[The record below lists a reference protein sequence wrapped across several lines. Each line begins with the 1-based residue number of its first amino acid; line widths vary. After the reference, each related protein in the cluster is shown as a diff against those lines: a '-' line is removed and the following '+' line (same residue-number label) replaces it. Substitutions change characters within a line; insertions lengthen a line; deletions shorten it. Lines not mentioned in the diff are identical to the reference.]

1 MLKTKFYDDR
11 QRDGRRDLL
20 SKLKLWKFPI
30 DGLFVLVASDSSFR
44 HGNQS
49 KTINLLRRQ
58 RMAEAGRMTGHSV
71 LFKKR
76 KKKSFFSSDMVS
88 VMMDRLLR
96 CPGPFQLDQV
106 IQPFH
111 LKFLYCKID
120 DDGYPF
126 SLDRT
131 GCYAR
136 KSCRLND
143 DFYNSFLLSLLCDV
157 DS

>member
-1 MLKTKFYDDR
+1 MIFRANRGDLTTVINWHHFKLQSMLKTKFYDDR

-71 LFKKR
+71 LF
-76 KKKSFFSSDMVS
+76 
-88 VMMDRLLR
+88 
-96 CPGPFQLDQV
+96 
-106 IQPFH
+106 
-111 LKFLYCKID
+111 
-120 DDGYPF
+120 
-126 SLDRT
+126 
-131 GCYAR
+131 
-136 KSCRLND
+136 
-143 DFYNSFLLSLLCDV
+143 
-157 DS
+157 